1 MEKPKTVIKID
12 ELRKIFPPAV
22 EAVKKISFRVYKNE
36 IFGLLGSNGSGK
48 STTLRMIAT
57 VLAPT
62 AGKIEFAEADS
73 DHRKIRNMI
82 GYIPQQDL
90 LYDDLSVYDNA
101 RLFSHSYGFSE
112 KDRKYAIDSTLERL
126 ELSDYRNRQVGSL
139 SGGYKKR
146 LSIAVALLHRPKII
160 IADEITIGLDPDL
173 RKKIWDLLSE
183 LKKDASIIF
192 TTHYLE
198 EAQKLCD
205 RIALM
210 NLGEIIA
217 YGSPEEIMRQTES
230 KNLDEVFFKL
240 VTARKKDASLV

>member
-1 MEKPKTVIKID
+1 MEKPRIIVNVNNLKKT
-12 ELRKIFPPAV
+12 FPPAI
-22 EAVKKISFRVYKNE
+22 EAVKKISFEVYQNE

-57 VLAPT
+57 VLSPT
-62 AGKIEFAEADS
+62 SGEIEIARADS
-73 DHRKIRNMI
+73 DHRKIRNII

-101 RLFSHSYGFSE
+101 KLFSFSYAFSE
-112 KDRKYAIDSTLERL
+112 EERKRAIDLTLERL
-126 ELSDYRNRQVGSL
+126 ELSGYKKRPVGDL

-146 LSIAVALLHRPKII
+146 LSIAVALMHRPKII

-173 RKKIWDLLSE
+173 RKKIWDLLIE
-183 LKKDASIIF
+183 LKKEASIIF

-217 YGSPEEIMRQTES
+217 YGSPEKIMSNTQSRD
-230 KNLDEVFFKL
+230 LDEVFYKL
-240 VTARKKDASLV
+240 VTARKPK

>member
-1 MEKPKTVIKID
+1 MDKPKVIVSVNNLK
-12 ELRKIFPPAV
+12 KNFPPAI
-22 EAVKKISFRVYKNE
+22 EAVKNISFKVYQNE

-62 AGKIEFAEADS
+62 SGEIEIARANS
-73 DHRKIRNMI
+73 NHRKIRNII

-90 LYDDLSVYDNA
+90 LYDDLSVYDNIK
-101 RLFSHSYGFSE
+101 LFSFSYDFSDE
-112 KDRKYAIDSTLERL
+112 ERKHAIDSTLERL
-126 ELSDYRNRQVGSL
+126 ELLDYKKRFVGNL

-146 LSIAVALLHRPKII
+146 LSIAIALMHRPKII

-173 RKKIWDLLSE
+173 RKKIWDLLIE
-183 LKKDASIIF
+183 LKKESSIIF

-210 NLGEIIA
+210 NLGEIVA
-217 YGSPEEIMRQTES
+217 YGSPEKIMNDTHSRD
-230 KNLDEVFFKL
+230 LDEVFYKL
-240 VTARKKDASLV
+240 VTMRKPK

>member
-1 MEKPKTVIKID
+1 MDKPKIIVSVNNLK
-12 ELRKIFPPAV
+12 KNFPPAI
-22 EAVKKISFRVYKNE
+22 EAVKNISFKVYQNE

-62 AGKIEFAEADS
+62 SGKIEIARADS
-73 DHRKIRNMI
+73 DHRKIRNII

-90 LYDDLSVYDNA
+90 LYDDLSVYDNIK
-101 RLFSHSYGFSE
+101 LFSFSYDFSDKE
-112 KDRKYAIDSTLERL
+112 RKYAIDSTLERL
-126 ELSDYRNRQVGSL
+126 ELLDYKKRSVGNL

-146 LSIAVALLHRPKII
+146 LSIAIALMHRPKII

-173 RKKIWDLLSE
+173 RKKIWDLLTE
-183 LKKDASIIF
+183 LKKESSIIF

-210 NLGEIIA
+210 NLGEIVA
-217 YGSPEEIMRQTES
+217 YGSPEKIMNDTQS
-230 KNLDEVFFKL
+230 HDLDEVFYKL
-240 VTARKKDASLV
+240 VTMRKPK